1 MRLRRSRAPGNAR
14 GVRLRRLV
22 VVLGLLL
29 VAGHASA
36 PAEEAARSFSESDRN
51 RDGVVDRQETERR
64 ALQVFSFADNDKNA
78 YLSRDEYDSLV
89 LDEPLSLADA
99 DRDGRVSTREFVMLR
114 QREFDAADKNHD
126 GVMSEDEA
134 R

>member
-1 MRLRRSRAPGNAR
+1 
-14 GVRLRRLV
+14 

-29 VAGHASA
+29 AAGHASA

-51 RDGVVDRQETERR
+51 RDGVVDRQEMERR

-89 LDEPLSLADA
+89 LDEPLSLADT